1 MYSRNE
7 SLATPPATAPIKE
20 WEPACQ
26 HEQLTGSRVD
36 EELEVWGGVLH
47 LDAVGH
53 EQVSSQVSLLLVSSC
68 LLFLNKTYCHSTCAF
83 IGTGKNESL
92 FPENQTKKKK
102 KKVQRQRENG
112 RAMKCKSW
120 DGKVQDS
127 SDRKFSRSNFS
138 SLQTK
143 SKRSANAGPL
153 WDFARENAPPA
164 VLVFES

>member
-102 KKVQRQRENG
+102 KGSKTEGEWQGYEVQVLGWQSTRFIGQEIQQKQFFLFTDKKQK
-112 RAMKCKSW
+112 KCKRRTPLGLCQ
-120 DGKVQDS
+120 GKCS
-127 SDRKFSRSNFS
+127 SRC
-138 SLQTK
+138 
-143 SKRSANAGPL
+143 ACI
-153 WDFARENAPPA
+153 
-164 VLVFES
+164 